1 VKSLILVCSLW
12 LEKDFMQY
20 LHEWEKS
27 VRERP
32 GFKDLK
38 NEQNMMLLPLETRQ
52 SIEITGM

>member
-1 VKSLILVCSLW
+1 MKSLILVCSLW

-27 VRERP
+27 IRERP

-38 NEQNMMLLPLETRQ
+38 NEQNIHLETRQ
-52 SIEITGM
+52 GIEITGM